1 MHTHARTHSHTHTLN
16 PSPWP
21 LKVYGT
27 TRNPAGA
34 SGRKL
39 QAKGVTPLK
48 GDFKDPASLVEALRT
63 SGAKRV
69 WFMTDFWGKDGGSR
83 AKELAQVL
91 VRVGVRGCW
100 LRMRVGAWAWETVSE
115 HSRK

>member
-1 MHTHARTHSHTHTLN
+1 M
-16 PSPWP
+16 
-21 LKVYGT
+21 YGT
-27 TRNPAGA
+27 TRNPEGA

-91 VRVGVRGCW
+91 DRVGVVENEGGSMG
-100 LRMRVGAWAWETVSE
+100 LGDSE
-115 HSRK
+115 RAQPQVISTPKPTPTSNTHANNPHPGSCGR